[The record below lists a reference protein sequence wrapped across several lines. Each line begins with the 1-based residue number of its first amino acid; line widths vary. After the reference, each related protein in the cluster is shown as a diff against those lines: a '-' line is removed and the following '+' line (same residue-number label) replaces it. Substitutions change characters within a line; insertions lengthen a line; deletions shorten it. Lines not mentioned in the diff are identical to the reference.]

1 MVTGH
6 AVRVTDLK
14 KAYGET
20 QALTGMNLEVNTGE
34 VFGIVGPNGA
44 GKTTTIDCI
53 AGMRKPDSGTM
64 SVLGM
69 DPSREGRE
77 LRKRIGLQQQE
88 SELPERLKLR
98 ETLEL
103 FSNLYGT
110 SPDCTR
116 LLSRVGLSEKEESCF
131 SALSG
136 GQKKRLF
143 VALALVNDPELIILD
158 ELTSGLD
165 PAGRRQLWSLV
176 EEFGDD
182 NRTVILSTHY
192 MDEAEKLC
200 DRVAIVD
207 RGRVIAVDTPVA
219 LVKKYCP
226 GMLLTLGCGKEFNTD
241 NALKIQGVVKA
252 EMNGE
257 ECVMELT
264 GPDVVVPVIRNLSEA
279 GVSLGNLHTKTPTLE
294 DVFLVATG
302 KEYSHE

>member
-1 MVTGH
+1 MVNDH
-6 AVRVTDLK
+6 AIRVTDLK

-20 QALTGMNLEVNTGE
+20 QALSGIDLNVNTGE

-53 AGMRKPDSGTM
+53 AGMRKPDSGTV
-64 SVLGM
+64 SVLGLN
-69 DPSREGRE
+69 PVSEGKK

-88 SELPERLKLR
+88 SELPGRLKVK

-103 FSNLYGT
+103 FSYLYGT
-110 SPDCTR
+110 SPDCSR
-116 LLSRVGLSEKEESCF
+116 LLYRVGLSEKDDSCF

-176 EEFGDD
+176 EEFGNDS
-182 NRTVILSTHY
+182 RTVLLSTHY

-200 DRVAIVD
+200 DRVAIID
-207 RGRVIAVDTPVA
+207 RGRVIAVDTPEA

-226 GMLLTLGCGKEFNTD
+226 GMLLTLGCGNEFNTD
-241 NALKIQGVVKA
+241 KALEIKGVMKA
-252 EMNGE
+252 EMKGE
-257 ECVMELT
+257 ECMMELT
-264 GPDVVVPVIRNLSEA
+264 GPDVVVPVIRNLSDA
-279 GVSLGNLHTKTPTLE
+279 GINLGNLHTKTPTLE

>member
-1 MVTGH
+1 MVNDP

-14 KAYGET
+14 KAYGDT
-20 QALTGMNLEVNTGE
+20 KALRGMNLSVNAGE

-44 GKTTTIDCI
+44 GKTTTIDCL
-53 AGMRKPDSGTM
+53 AGMRKPDSGAM
-64 SVLGM
+64 SVLGL
-69 DPSREGRE
+69 DPVRQGKE

-88 SELPERLKLR
+88 SELPERLKVK

-103 FSNLYGT
+103 FSYLYGT
-110 SPDCTR
+110 SPHCSR

-165 PAGRRQLWSLV
+165 PAGRRHLWDLV
-176 EEFGDD
+176 EEFGSD

-207 RGRVIAVDTPVA
+207 RGMVIAVDTPEA
-219 LVKKYCP
+219 LVKEYCP
-226 GMLLTLGCGKEFNTD
+226 GMLLSLGCGIEFKADKTLEID
-241 NALKIQGVVKA
+241 GVMNA
-252 EMNGE
+252 EMKGE
-257 ECVMELT
+257 ECVMKLT

-279 GVSLGNLHTKTPTLE
+279 GVNLGNLHTKTPTLE
-294 DVFLVATG
+294 DVFLVVTG